1 MLEHFENK
9 HLSKLVVQ
17 TLVKLFYIFLTPLTI
32 SSVSEIIYF
41 LTFNKI
47 QSLSVK

>member
-9 HLSKLVVQ
+9 HLSKLVVK

-32 SSVSEIIYF
+32 SYASETI
-41 LTFNKI
+41 
-47 QSLSVK
+47 